1 MSRFLFL
8 LLLFPGSL
16 SAQEWIKCYT
26 PAIIE
31 ARESGAQLK
40 HLTSE
45 EDFRMRTAAMYVSP
59 SGKFQINYDTAGPD
73 AVPATDLNQNG
84 IPDYVERTAEYA
96 DYSYQLQVVEQ
107 GFRDPIGL
115 TPYQI
120 YFEDVK
126 DAGGNPS
133 YGYTKSSGETTFIVL
148 HNNFIGFPTND
159 DPEGDHL
166 GALKVTVAH
175 EFKHAIQF
183 VTNFWLG
190 DVGRVDWLEMDA
202 TMMEEITYPE
212 VNDYYN
218 YLEFQSI
225 FRNPTLGT
233 PGSYYHV
240 TWMLYYAETYGISF
254 WVDVWDRVVANG
266 NQMIATIRQVLTTLD
281 VSYAESLAQNHAWH
295 FASGDQARGTF
306 GFEANHEYPTPVVL
320 NRVAIP
326 DSLMPS
332 ELLRRTAAR
341 YYRITR
347 PEAVFGPIS
356 ISVVHSEAATGVA
369 ILGYMEDGSIEEII
383 RRGDSSGAILVSTPW
398 SWNDLEFLG
407 LVIANASEF
416 DINSVRYR
424 IDSETVPEV
433 PTLSQNFP
441 NPFNPI
447 TNIEFTIPNRRYV
460 RLDVFDALGRHV
472 STLVDEERNAGRYQ
486 IPFRSDGLASGVYI
500 YRLIAGGQL
509 LTGKMTLLR

>member
-1 MSRFLFL
+1 MLRSALFFLIV
-8 LLLFPGSL
+8 PTSL
-16 SAQEWIKCYT
+16 VAQDVDKCLT
-26 PAIIE
+26 PHIIE
-31 ARESGAQLK
+31 AYHAGVRLK
-40 HLTSE
+40 TLKQN
-45 EDFRMRTAAMYVSP
+45 DDGMRTMAVYLSP
-59 SGKFQINYDTAGPD
+59 SGKFQINYETTGFD
-73 AVPATDLNQNG
+73 AVPSTDLNLNG

-120 YFEDVK
+120 YFEDL
-126 DAGGNPS
+126 DY
-133 YGYTKSSGETTFIVL
+133 YGYTQPVGGTTYIVV
-148 HNNFIGFPTND
+148 HSNFIGFPPND
-159 DPEGDHL
+159 DPEGDIL

-175 EFKHAIQF
+175 EFKHAIQYA
-183 VTNFWLG
+183 TNFWAG
-190 DVGRVDWLEMDA
+190 DAGRVDWVEMDA

-218 YLEFQSI
+218 YLESTGQRASI
-225 FRNPTLGT
+225 FKNPNRST
-233 PGSYYHV
+233 PGAYYHV

-254 WVDVWDRVVANG
+254 WVDVWDRVVVNG

-281 VSYAESLAQNHAWH
+281 VSYAESLAENHAWH
-295 FASGDQARGTF
+295 FASGNQARGTY
-306 GFEANHEYPTPVVL
+306 GFEASHEYPNPVVT
-320 NRVAIP
+320 NRVAFP
-326 DSLMPS
+326 DSLMPNES
-332 ELLRRTAAR
+332 LNRTAAR
-341 YYRITR
+341 YYKITR

-356 ISVVHSEAATGVA
+356 ISVVHSEATTGVA

-398 SWNDLEFLG
+398 SWNDLDFLG
-407 LVIANASEF
+407 LVIANGSEF
-416 DINSVRYR
+416 NNNSVQYR
-424 IDSETVPEV
+424 IDSETVPEI
-433 PTLSQNFP
+433 PTLPQNYP

-447 TNIEFTIPNRRYV
+447 TQIEFTIPDRRFV

-472 STLVDEERNAGRYQ
+472 TTLVDEERNAGRYQ